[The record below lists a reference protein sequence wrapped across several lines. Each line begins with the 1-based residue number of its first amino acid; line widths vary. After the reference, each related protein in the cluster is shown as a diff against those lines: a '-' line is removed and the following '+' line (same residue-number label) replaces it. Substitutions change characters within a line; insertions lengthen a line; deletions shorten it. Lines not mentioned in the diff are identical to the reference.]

1 MVYIALGAEIYRL
14 HHLFDQ
20 FDVTV
25 VVAITILIWLLLQ
38 KFHSRKK
45 NRTKYKSVDNL

>member
-20 FDVTV
+20 FDVA
-25 VVAITILIWLLLQ
+25 VAITILIWLLLQ

-45 NRTKYKSVDNL
+45 KQNEI

>member
-25 VVAITILIWLLLQ
+25 AITILIWLLLQ

-45 NRTKYKSVDNL
+45 TERNI